1 MADPAEIARGLTAG
15 ERSEIASFDMV
26 VTEQVSR
33 FMIDMDLAEYRYQNI
48 GSHPICIGYKL
59 TPLGVAVRDI
69 LKGESDGG

>member
-1 MADPAEIARGLTAG
+1 MADPAEIARGLTAD

-59 TPLGVAVRDI
+59 TPLGVAVREE
-69 LKGESDGG
+69 LKGMDS

>member
-1 MADPAEIARGLTAG
+1 MADPAEIALSLTAD

-33 FMIDMDLAEYRYQNI
+33 FMIDLDLAEYRYQNI

-59 TPLGVAVRDI
+59 TPLGVAVRECLRDSS
-69 LKGESDGG
+69 E